1 MLLLIS
7 ITLPQLV
14 LGVGVVAALL
24 TVAVALFKKGQKNW
38 LMSYLQNFTGFLFV
52 FSGAVKAADPLGTAY
67 KMEQYFTEFETTF
80 EGTWMSFIVPLFPK
94 LSEISATFSVAMV
107 IFEIVLGLMLIIGA
121 KRKLTSWL
129 FFLLVAFFTF
139 LTGFTYL
146 TGYVPEGVNFFDFSN
161 WGAYTESNMKVT
173 DCGCFGDFLK
183 LEPKVSFFKDVFLLF
198 PAIYFLFKYRE
209 MHQLFSAKARN
220 ITLVVSTILL
230 FIYCISNF
238 KWDIPHID
246 FRPFNIGKDVATQR
260 TAELDAMSNVQIM
273 SWILEHNTDG
283 RTMEIPNAQYMKEFQ
298 TYKADWKVVDN
309 IQTEPTVKKTKL
321 SDFEIMDLDGEDVT
335 DDFLSEKG
343 YTLMIVAHKLK
354 YDSEMATRVVQDTTF
369 VLDTTLVQMF
379 DENGN
384 HYKDTMQAVKKV
396 ASITPSDKR
405 YVKYSWDIDYID
417 KYNSIIKPL
426 AEQALGNGVKVKAV
440 MGGADEDIV
449 ASFKNAT
456 GLNIEYYK
464 ADDILLKTIVRS
476 NPGIVLWK
484 DGKIIYKWHYKKVPT
499 FDTMARE
506 YIR

>member
-7 ITLPQLV
+7 ITLPQLL
-14 LGVGVVAALL
+14 LGVGAVAALL
-24 TVAVALFKKGQKNW
+24 TGAVALFNKGQKNW

-52 FSGAVKAADPLGTAY
+52 FSGFVKAADPLGTAY

-80 EGTWMSFIVPLFPK
+80 EGTWMSFIAPMFPK

-107 IFEIVLGLMLIIGA
+107 IFEIVLGLMLIMGA

-146 TGYVPEGVNFFDFSN
+146 TGYVPDGGNFFDFSSWAEYN
-161 WGAYTESNMKVT
+161 KNNMKVT

-183 LEPKVSFFKDVFLLF
+183 LEPKVSFLKDVFLLI
-198 PAIYFLFKYRE
+198 PAIYFLFRWKE
-209 MHQLFSAKARN
+209 MHQLFTAKTRN
-220 ITLVVSTILL
+220 IALVASTVLL

-260 TAELDAMSNVQIM
+260 TAELDAMSNVQIK

-283 RTMEIPNAQYMKEFQ
+283 RTLELPNAQYMKEFQ
-298 TYKADWKVVDN
+298 SYKADWKVVDN

-321 SDFEIMDLDGEDVT
+321 SDFEVMDLEGEDVT
-335 DDFLSEKG
+335 EDFLADEG

-354 YDSEMATRVVQDTTF
+354 YDAEIASRVVQDTTYTI
-369 VLDTTLVQMF
+369 DTVMVFDMESKTETQQIVRAISGVQPR
-379 DENGN
+379 DE
-384 HYKDTMQAVKKV
+384 
-396 ASITPSDKR
+396 R
-405 YVKYSWDIDYID
+405 YVKYNWDIDYID
-417 KYNSIIKPL
+417 KYNKVIKPL
-426 AEQALGNGVKVKAV
+426 ADEALAKGIKVKAI

-449 ASFKNAT
+449 ASFKNMT
-456 GLNIEYYK
+456 GLDIEYFK

-476 NPGIVLWK
+476 NPGVVLWK
-484 DGKIIYKWHYKKVPT
+484 DGKIVYKWHYKKLPS
-499 FDTMARE
+499 FDTISSDF
-506 YIR
+506 IR

>member
-1 MLLLIS
+1 MIS
-7 ITLPQLV
+7 ITLPQLL

-24 TVAVALFKKGQKNW
+24 TGAVALFNKGQKNW

-52 FSGAVKAADPLGTAY
+52 FSGFVKAADPLGTAY

-80 EGTWMSFIVPLFPK
+80 EGTWMNFIAPIFPK
-94 LSEISATFSVAMV
+94 LSEISSTFSVSIV
-107 IFEIVLGLMLIIGA
+107 IFEIVLGLMLIMGA

-129 FFLLVAFFTF
+129 FFLLVFLFTF

-146 TGYVPEGVNFFDFSN
+146 TGYVPEGGNFFDIGSWAEYN
-161 WGAYTESNMKVT
+161 KNNMKVT

-183 LEPKVSFFKDVFLLF
+183 LEPKVSFFKDIFLLI
-198 PAIYFLFKYRE
+198 PATYFLFKWKE
-209 MHQLFSAKARN
+209 MHQIFTTKTRN
-220 ITLVVSTILL
+220 IAIVASTVLL

-260 TAELDAMSNVQIM
+260 TAELDAMSNVQIE

-298 TYKADWKVVDN
+298 SYKADWKVVDN

-321 SDFEIMDLDGEDVT
+321 SDFEVMDLDGEDMT
-335 DDFLSEKG
+335 EDFLAEKG
-343 YTLMIVAHKLK
+343 YTLMLVAHKLK
-354 YDSEMATRVVQDTTF
+354 YDSEMATRVVQDTTYTI
-369 VLDTTLVQMF
+369 DTVMVF
-379 DENGN
+379 DTEA
-384 HYKDTMQAVKKV
+384 KTETQKIVR
-396 ASITPSDKR
+396 SISGIAPSDQR

-417 KYNSIIKPL
+417 KYNKVIKPL
-426 AEQALGNGVKVKAV
+426 ADEAKAKGLKVKAV
-440 MGGADEDIV
+440 MGGADEDII
-449 ASFKNAT
+449 ASFKDVT
-456 GLNIEYYK
+456 GLDIEYYK

-484 DGKIIYKWHYKKVPT
+484 DGKIVYKWHYKKLPS
-499 FDTMARE
+499 FDTISKDF
-506 YIR
+506 IR